1 MAGEDTSPVG
11 GAVNPYD
18 FLSLIAALSASQTKP
33 TQSGINRLFSPEVGA
48 LTGTLYQGDSG
59 GLAQQE
65 EAATMLRLGPDI
77 LRASNLPAGDIR
89 AKIANMIYVQKI
101 PVWDVKRRIDQELL
115 QRQQM
120 GEVMDKDAT
129 AQEMYAFADKIQSQS
144 DALDANMATAAAKP
158 RTDVFSQGGLPSP
171 EMQFAPEDLAPDYF
185 KKYAEESATRG
196 KRLSAIQAPSA
207 KSRKA
212 ALEFLSQQEQEVGK
226 SQKSQKNVRTSPVYE
241 SGEGLLASLE
251 RNLGNTP
258 MGRGEAG
265 IRGLIPLLKLAEQVP
280 AGAAALYRGVTDP
293 LNEEIA
299 NQAKYVAETM
309 FGNEARDVANYLK
322 ERDVV
327 GQVLYGRDRERKLG
341 VRSDDKSF
349 QRAEDIRFGRTARD
363 VVKRSEDKG
372 LASER
377 AALTKEQQYADTVRD
392 LVAAGLTK
400 KAQEAGYT
408 PLMVALMKRAQF
420 SGLGGS

>member
-144 DALDANMATAAAKP
+144 DSLDANMATAAAKP

-185 KKYAEESATRG
+185 KKYAEESAKRG
-196 KRLSAIQAPSA
+196 ELLRAIGAPSGSTLKNA
-207 KSRKA
+207 SKFI
-212 ALEFLSQQEQEVGK
+212 ESQGK
-226 SQKSQKNVRTSPVYE
+226 ELKRFSQKPSTFRELYGTSGQTYVTEGQLGPYVP
-241 SGEGLLASLE
+241 SGTAKTVKGQTL
-251 RNLGNTP
+251 TP
-258 MGRGEAG
+258 GE
-265 IRGLIPLLKLAEQVP
+265 
-280 AGAAALYRGVTDP
+280 YDP
-293 LNEEIA
+293 EMSRFA
-299 NQAKYVAETM
+299 
-309 FGNEARDVANYLK
+309 DVAKRIVARGPQNK
-322 ERDVV
+322 ELSKKRVSLMD
-327 GQVLYGRDRERKLG
+327 E
-341 VRSDDKSF
+341 
-349 QRAEDIRFGRTARD
+349 QR
-363 VVKRSEDKG
+363 
-372 LASER
+372 
-377 AALTKEQQYADTVRD
+377 YADTVRD

-408 PLMVALMKRAQF
+408 PLMVALLKRAQF